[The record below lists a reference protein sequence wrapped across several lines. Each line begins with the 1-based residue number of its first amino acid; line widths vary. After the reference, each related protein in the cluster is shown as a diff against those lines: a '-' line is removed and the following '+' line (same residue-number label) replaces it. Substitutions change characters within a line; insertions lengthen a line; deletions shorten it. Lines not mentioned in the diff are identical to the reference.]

1 MSARGDKFMM
11 AGKIGGFLSRHNRFA
26 SGTALVL
33 AVAAIFAFIY
43 SPRVVGAAVTEREL
57 PVYSVERD
65 GKFVSLSFDAAWGNE
80 DTQMLIDILAKYN
93 VKATFF
99 VVGEWVDK
107 YPESVKALHDAGHEV
122 MNHSD
127 AHPHM
132 AKLTAKQIIDEVN
145 RCSDK
150 IEAVTGV
157 RPTLFRCPY
166 GEYDDNVIG
175 TVNGMGLTAVQ
186 WDTDSLDWK
195 KLTAGE
201 IYKRVSSKVQ
211 PGSIVLFHNAGL
223 RAKNVSIAQCF
234 SDDSFREEPYWME
247 IYAMRIITART
258 GALVPGGKEMTCI
271 FAVERNYQYPCFVI
285 VPGSVDRLSRW
296 NSFHVY
302 AVPIAVSPYIN
313 TLGEEKECL
322 VLLAGDIYTGM

>member
-1 MSARGDKFMM
+1 MSARGDVYMTT
-11 AGKIGGFLSRHNRFA
+11 GKTGGFFSRQNKFA
-26 SGTALVL
+26 SGAALVL
-33 AVAAIFAFIY
+33 AVAAIFAFVY

-80 DTQMLIDILAKYN
+80 DTQMLIDILAKYG
-93 VKATFF
+93 VRATFF

-132 AKLTAKQIIDEVN
+132 AKLTAKQIIDEVD

-175 TVNGMGLTAVQ
+175 TVNGMGLTTVQ

-223 RAKNVSIAQCF
+223 HTPEALPSIIEYLLA
-234 SDDSFREEPYWME
+234 EGY
-247 IYAMRIITART
+247 T
-258 GALVPGGKEMTCI
+258 
-271 FAVERNYQYPCFVI
+271 I
-285 VPGSVDRLSRW
+285 VP
-296 NSFHVY
+296 
-302 AVPIAVSPYIN
+302 VSEILLTGDTYIDH
-313 TLGEEKECL
+313 
-322 VLLAGDIYTGM
+322 AGRQHAAGT

>member
-1 MSARGDKFMM
+1 M
-11 AGKIGGFLSRHNRFA
+11 
-26 SGTALVL
+26 VL
-33 AVAAIFAFIY
+33 AIALMFWAVNSPAIVGVSAAKRVLPIY
-43 SPRVVGAAVTEREL
+43 CVQRDDRV
-57 PVYSVERD
+57 
-65 GKFVSLSFDAAWGNE
+65 VSLSFDAAWGNE

-122 MNHSD
+122 MNHSN

-223 RAKNVSIAQCF
+223 HTPEALPSIIEYLLA
-234 SDDSFREEPYWME
+234 EGY
-247 IYAMRIITART
+247 T
-258 GALVPGGKEMTCI
+258 
-271 FAVERNYQYPCFVI
+271 I
-285 VPGSVDRLSRW
+285 VPISEILLTGDT
-296 NSFHVY
+296 
-302 AVPIAVSPYIN
+302 YI
-313 TLGEEKECL
+313 
-322 VLLAGDIYTGM
+322 DHTGRQHAAST

>member
-175 TVNGMGLTAVQ
+175 LTAVQ

-223 RAKNVSIAQCF
+223 HTPEALPSIIEYLLA
-234 SDDSFREEPYWME
+234 EGY
-247 IYAMRIITART
+247 T
-258 GALVPGGKEMTCI
+258 
-271 FAVERNYQYPCFVI
+271 I
-285 VPGSVDRLSRW
+285 VPISEILLTGDT
-296 NSFHVY
+296 
-302 AVPIAVSPYIN
+302 YI
-313 TLGEEKECL
+313 
-322 VLLAGDIYTGM
+322 DHTGRQHAASA

>member
-57 PVYSVERD
+57 PVY
-65 GKFVSLSFDAAWGNE
+65 AAWGNE

-223 RAKNVSIAQCF
+223 HTPEALPSIIEYLLA
-234 SDDSFREEPYWME
+234 EGY
-247 IYAMRIITART
+247 T
-258 GALVPGGKEMTCI
+258 
-271 FAVERNYQYPCFVI
+271 I
-285 VPGSVDRLSRW
+285 VPISEILLTGDT
-296 NSFHVY
+296 
-302 AVPIAVSPYIN
+302 YI
-313 TLGEEKECL
+313 
-322 VLLAGDIYTGM
+322 DHTGRQHAASA